1 MKKTYTICD
10 RVDGFGAQYQA
21 FMSGIAY
28 CHHMNYDYVHT
39 PIKSMNTIKR
49 IDWSNERKNCVCL
62 KKINAFMGIP
72 DGIKTHGIKIYNNIE
87 IKKKDESLV
96 HKSENPDKYYTEE
109 VLNKI
114 RHYYYSTEK
123 PDIKDIDI
131 AIHIRRGNVSSTG
144 RWVKRYTPNET
155 YLKIIDYLKKTYP
168 NRKITIFSEGKK
180 EDFSDLISNNV
191 ECRLNETIEVTYHS
205 FVKAKVL
212 VIAKSSFSYSAGLLN
227 ENIVYYAKNFWHN
240 PLNKWKRFDF
250 I

>member
-1 MKKTYTICD
+1 MKKTYTICGNI
-10 RVDGFGAQYQA
+10 DGFGAQYQA
-21 FMSGIAY
+21 FMSGIAFSDY
-28 CHHMNYDYVHT
+28 MNYDYVHT
-39 PIKSMNTIKR
+39 PIKR
-49 IDWSNERKNCVCL
+49 INSEVRHDWSEEMKNNICY
-62 KKINAFMGIP
+62 KKLNLFMGIP
-72 DGIKTHGIKIYNNIE
+72 DGITSHGTNIYNNIN
-87 IKKKDESLV
+87 IKERNASVV

-144 RWVKRYTPNET
+144 RWIKRYTTNET
-155 YLKIIDYLKKTYP
+155 YIKIIDYLKKTYP

-191 ECRLNETIEVTYHS
+191 ECRLNETIEETYHS

-212 VIAKSSFSYSAGLLN
+212 VIAKSSFSYSAALLN

-240 PLNKWKRFDF
+240 PLKKWKRFDF